1 MQPRRWTLGLALLA
15 GLPAAAQVPA
25 APPASAAPAGASVI
39 ASRPASALSGPA
51 CFDDHIRISAL
62 ISAGGKVKVGIVET
76 GTQNSYLVSPGESA
90 GDVLVVSADYEREQV
105 VLRRGND
112 MCTLNLASDPNA
124 VQSALNLAPPV
135 DPIFRGEAIEKFL
148 RENPNAMKEGAIKFP
163 LPEMPPAVGKGEA
176 IEAFLRLHPELAA
189 KANQPAVGRGE
200 GIEAYLKAH
209 PEIKVNDAPIPEGS
223 LGPGIEAAMKANPLI
238 LTNPIPGL
246 PPQPV
251 PPPVRR

>member
-1 MQPRRWTLGLALLA
+1 MQPRRWILGLALLA

-25 APPASAAPAGASVI
+25 APKPAPAPAAALPAS
-39 ASRPASALSGPA
+39 SALSGPA
-51 CFDDHIRISAL
+51 CFDDRVRISAL

-112 MCTLNLASDPNA
+112 VCTLNLASDPNA

-209 PEIKVNDAPIPEGS
+209 PEIKVSDAPIPEGS
-223 LGPGIEAAMKANPLI
+223 MGPGIEAALKANPLI

-246 PPQPV
+246 TPQPV

>member
-1 MQPRRWTLGLALLA
+1 MGLALLA
-15 GLPAAAQVPA
+15 TWPAAAQGPP
-25 APPASAAPAGASVI
+25 APPAKAGTAAI
-39 ASRPASALSGPA
+39 ASGPAAALSGPA
-51 CFDDHIRISAL
+51 CFDDRVRISAL

-76 GTQNSYLVSPGESA
+76 GTQNSYLVSPGEKA

-112 MCTLNLASDPNA
+112 ICSLNLSSDPNA
-124 VQSALNLAPPV
+124 VRPALNLAPPI
-135 DPIFRGEAIEKFL
+135 DPVFRGEAIEKFL
-148 RENPNAMKEGAIKFP
+148 RENPNAMKEGAVKFP

-209 PEIKVNDAPIPEGS
+209 PEIKVSDDPIPEGS
-223 LGPGIEAAMKANPLI
+223 LGPGIEAALKANPLI

-246 PPQPV
+246 PPV
-251 PPPVRR
+251 PAPSPVRR

>member
-1 MQPRRWTLGLALLA
+1 MQPRRWILGLALLA

-25 APPASAAPAGASVI
+25 PPPPAALPAAA
-39 ASRPASALSGPA
+39 ALSGPA

-112 MCTLNLASDPNA
+112 VCTLNLAADPNA
-124 VQSALNLAPPV
+124 VQPALNLAPPIEPV
-135 DPIFRGEAIEKFL
+135 FRGEAIEKFL
-148 RENPNAMKEGAIKFP
+148 RENPNAMKEGAVKFP
-163 LPEMPPAVGKGEA
+163 LPVMPPAVGKGEG
-176 IEAFLRLHPELAA
+176 IESFLRQHPELAA
-189 KANQPAVGRGE
+189 KANQPAVGKGE

-209 PEIKVNDAPIPEGS
+209 PEIKVSDAPIPEGS
-223 LGPGIEAAMKANPLI
+223 LGPGIEAALKASPQM
-238 LTNPIPGL
+238 LTNRAPGIPANL
-246 PPQPV
+246 I
-251 PPPVRR
+251 PPPAAP

>member
-1 MQPRRWTLGLALLA
+1 MQPRRWILGLALLA

-76 GTQNSYLVSPGESA
+76 RTQNSYLVSPGESA

-112 MCTLNLASDPNA
+112 ICSLNLASDPNA
-124 VQSALNLAPPV
+124 VRPALNLAPPV

-223 LGPGIEAAMKANPLI
+223 LGPGIEAALKANPLI

-246 PPQPV
+246 SPQPV